1 MFDDGASAANFTLFA
16 VHRVGQSSLIRGFGD
31 PDPLGADTQ
40 TRVVHHGKHRSH
52 ATVFGA
58 DQPATRTFIAHYS
71 SWRTVKTEFVF
82 KAHNA
87 QVIAFTQSAV
97 RVRDEFGNDK
107 EADAFGARNTI
118 GQAGQNKVADVF
130 AEITITPSDVD
141 FLPRDRKAAVAQRF
155 RFG

>member
-1 MFDDGASAANFTLFA
+1 M
-16 VHRVGQSSLIRGFGD
+16 
-31 PDPLGADTQ
+31 
-40 TRVVHHGKHRSH
+40 
-52 ATVFGA
+52 
-58 DQPATRTFIAHYS
+58 
-71 SWRTVKTEFVF
+71 KTEFVF
-82 KAHNA
+82 EAHNA

-107 EADAFGARNTI
+107 EADALGPRNTI

-130 AEITITPSDVD
+130 AEIAITPSDVD